1 MLLTHSAFQDK
12 LTYYVHTPLES
23 LILVALHHDSA
34 WTKFIM
40 KWLRFYCLFFCTPPA
55 SRTIAS
61 GMLEDMFLLSTFRIL
76 LLSCWQAIQ
85 ITSTGSRNCTHCP
98 PHAWKW
104 FAGLA
109 VTFTGVEVR
118 LTVLWVPIHPFH
130 AKGCESFCLCLVLLL
145 SSLFR
150 LQWPLFLMSGQQQC
164 HAQLT
169 YCLHDSANPI
179 HTPLSSLSLS
189 GTVQDSHWKTPNAFA
204 WPFQQLDH
212 AQLLVYC
219 TLMLKS

>member
-40 KWLRFYCLFFCTPPA
+40 KWLGFYCLFFCTPPA

-104 FAGLA
+104 FASLA

-118 LTVLWVPIHPFH
+118 LTVLWVPIHPSH
-130 AKGCESFCLCLVLLL
+130 AKAYESFCLCLVLLL
-145 SSLFR
+145 SLLFR
-150 LQWPLFLMSGQQQC
+150 LQWPVSHVWPTTVPRSAHLLPAWFCKS
-164 HAQLT
+164 HSHPSQL
-169 YCLHDSANPI
+169 SVFEWNSPR
-179 HTPLSSLSLS
+179 LSLKNTQCFRLTLS
-189 GTVQDSHWKTPNAFA
+189 AAGPRTTVG
-204 WPFQQLDH
+204 
-212 AQLLVYC
+212 LLHTYA
-219 TLMLKS
+219 